1 MARKTLNDRAA
12 SAQRELEEA
21 QVKVA
26 KLQNEQAFRVG
37 KLAVRAGLT
46 NLGLTDDEIKSAFEK
61 IVSSKEQ
68 ENAP

>member
-12 SAQRELEEA
+12 AAQRELEEA

-26 KLQNEQAFRVG
+26 KLQNEQASRIG

-61 IVSSKEQ
+61 IVDSKEQ
-68 ENAP
+68 ENAS